1 MNNNL
6 AGNGST
12 CVFGSRKTGVLILN
26 RVVVPGFVVNLRCY
40 ERIPHHRY
48 GYWNT
53 SVESLN
59 IPTSYDNLDIEEP
72 NSPYSPP
79 QEHSRGYWVSRE
91 EKARIDAFLRRFME
105 GMQTRIGGR
114 VTFDTDMPSYYELK
128 RGYGIVI
135 YTNRGNDTDAKHV
148 ISELTGT
155 PLADVL
161 DVDEVRARFL
171 REARVRSEQGY
182 PLNYTGAPT
191 RNIPVGSENVV
202 FRNTIENG
210 TEMVD
215 LLYSTGRSA
224 YPGSLFRRSTF
235 ERLPTRNGFRRHP
248 LNRHSLAPSN
258 VVPYIARVAPVVANA
273 PALLANAPA
282 VAPMNRNARRRL
294 FANAAERRRRPAE
307 GGRTRKSKKSRSRKH

>member
-1 MNNNL
+1 
-6 AGNGST
+6 
-12 CVFGSRKTGVLILN
+12 
-26 RVVVPGFVVNLRCY
+26 
-40 ERIPHHRY
+40 
-48 GYWNT
+48 
-53 SVESLN
+53 VESLN
-59 IPTSYDNLDIEEP
+59 ISTSYQNLDIEEP
-72 NSPYSPP
+72 NSPSAARA
-79 QEHSRGYWVSRE
+79 EHSRGYWVSRE
-91 EKARIDAFLRRFME
+91 EKARIDEFLRRFME
-105 GMQTRIGGR
+105 GMQNRLGGR
-114 VTFDTDMPSYYELK
+114 RITFDSDMPSYYELK

-148 ISELTGT
+148 ISEITGT

-161 DVDEVRARFL
+161 DIDEARARFL

-191 RNIPVGSENVV
+191 RNIPAGSENVV

-215 LLYSTGRSA
+215 LLFSTGRSA

-258 VVPYIARVAPVVANA
+258 VVPYIARVAANAAVVNAVVNAAVNA
-273 PALLANAPA
+273 PAAAGSGAPPA
-282 VAPMNRNARRRL
+282 AAPPLNRNARRRL
-294 FANAAERRRRPAE
+294 LANAADRRMRGLQ
-307 GGRTRKSKKSRSRKH
+307 GGKTRKSKKSRSRKN